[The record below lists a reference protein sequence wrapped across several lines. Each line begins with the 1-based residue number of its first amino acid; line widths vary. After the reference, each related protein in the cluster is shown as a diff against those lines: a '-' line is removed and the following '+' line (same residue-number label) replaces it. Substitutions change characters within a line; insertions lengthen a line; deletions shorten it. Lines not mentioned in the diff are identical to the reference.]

1 MRMSYEKHSK
11 VSKLIREVD
20 PQCDL
25 ILLRD
30 DEISLCDP
38 ECICLPYLLVDTD
51 TTHDKLYVGG
61 MWGKDDTFSFLTNA
75 GITPANAS
83 KIASIIREYC

>member
-11 VSKLIREVD
+11 VSKMIRAID
-20 PQCDL
+20 PKCDL

-38 ECICLPYLLVDTD
+38 ECICLPYLWVD
-51 TTHDKLYVGG
+51 TTHNKLYVGG
-61 MWGKDDTFSFLTNA
+61 MWGKEDAYAFLTNA
-75 GITPANAS
+75 GISASNAS